1 MTALLI
7 LYFAG
12 ITLILSLFAYL
23 FISAAWP
30 VLLAVAV
37 GGAVSW
43 RRA

>member
-1 MTALLI
+1 MSLLFI

-12 ITLILSLFAYL
+12 ITLIFGLIAYL
-23 FISAAWP
+23 LISAAWP

-37 GGAVSW
+37 GGALNW